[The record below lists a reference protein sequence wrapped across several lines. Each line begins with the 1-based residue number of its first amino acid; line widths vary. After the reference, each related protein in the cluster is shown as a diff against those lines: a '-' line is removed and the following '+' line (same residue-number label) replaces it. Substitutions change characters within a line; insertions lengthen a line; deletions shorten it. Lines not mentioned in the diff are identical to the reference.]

1 MPFKNKMMKKY
12 IVGLLLLIIT
22 NHSFGQEWN
31 EEYGQPIVVLVE
43 TNPWLMVIGSDVPT
57 FALYENGQIIY
68 KKVVNKKWKY
78 FEVSNDR
85 ETTQKIIKSFGITD
99 SLMNQPDYIEASNW
113 TDQPTNILLLN
124 FDTLRQ
130 ISVYGSLAEK
140 KGEARKNTP
149 KDFVTVYD
157 NIKKFESKKAQDW
170 LPDNIEIMLTDYS
183 HSPKEPKKWPE
194 NWSNLESEST
204 VKRSESL
211 YSLYLPKESFE
222 DFIKLISG
230 LKEKQAVEING
241 KKFSVSY
248 RLPFPNLN

>member
-1 MPFKNKMMKKY
+1 MKKY
-12 IVGLLLLIIT
+12 IFGLLLLFIA

-68 KKVVNKKWKY
+68 KKVVKKKWKY

-99 SLMNQPDYIEASNW
+99 SLMDQPDYIKASSW
-113 TDQPTNILLLN
+113 TDQPNNILLLN
-124 FDTLRQ
+124 LDTLRQ

-140 KGEARKNTP
+140 QSEARKNTP
-149 KDFVTVYD
+149 KDFLTVYD
-157 NIKKFESKKAQDW
+157 NIKQFESNGAKDW
-170 LPDNIEIMLTDYS
+170 IPDNIEIMLTDYS
-183 HSPKEPKKWPE
+183 HSPEEPKEWPAD
-194 NWSNLESEST
+194 WPNLESEST
-204 VKRSESL
+204 VKRNEFL
-211 YSLYLPKESFE
+211 YSLYLSKQNFD
-222 DFIKLISG
+222 DFKKLISE